1 MIYFIS
7 GQTESIPELSDEVES
22 DGNDITTDTS
32 NTNELSTAKVK
43 ETQQKVNKLALGNF
57 VCIQENL
64 IFQSHFLL
72 TSLAK

>member
-1 MIYFIS
+1 MLYFIS

-43 ETQQKVNKLALGNF
+43 ETQEKVNKLALGNF
-57 VCIQENL
+57 ICLQEN
-64 IFQSHFLL
+64 
-72 TSLAK
+72 